1 MRALMLLSLP
11 LLVVACDQKPE
22 TTVPTP
28 DHGSMPMAAPSADKA
43 KDVVCHM
50 FVDKA
55 KATKLTHDGT
65 DYYFCSEEC
74 LKKFKDAPQKY
85 AVHCACVGSKKA
97 CACDHC
103 GAKEPCDCVK

>member
-1 MRALMLLSLP
+1 MRP
-11 LLVVACDQKPE
+11 RN
-22 TTVPTP
+22 
-28 DHGSMPMAAPSADKA
+28 HGRIDVAPSADKA
-43 KDVVCHM
+43 NDVVCHM

-65 DYYFCSEEC
+65 DYYFCSDEC

-85 AVHCACVGSKKA
+85 AVHCACAGSKKA